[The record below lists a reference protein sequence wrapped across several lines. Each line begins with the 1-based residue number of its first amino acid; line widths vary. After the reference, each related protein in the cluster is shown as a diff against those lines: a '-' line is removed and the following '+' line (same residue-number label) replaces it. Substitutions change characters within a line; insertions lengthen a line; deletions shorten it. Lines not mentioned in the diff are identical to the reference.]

1 MTTKKLTKLLA
12 LYLPYI
18 LLGLVATNFGEAW
31 RLAEG
36 KELGDKIM
44 SMMGTIPVAFA
55 NPLPSLHP
63 LDLLVGLCCG
73 TGLRLAVYLRGKN
86 AKKYRHGMEY
96 GSARWGNAK
105 DIEPFM
111 APKFS
116 DNIILTKTERLMM
129 SDRPPDPKN
138 ARNKNVLVVGGS
150 GSGKTRFWLK
160 PNLLQCHSSY
170 VVTDPKGTIVLEC
183 GNAMLKNGY
192 KLKILNT
199 INFKKSMHYNPFAY
213 VHSEK
218 DILKLVTTLMTNTKG
233 EGSGGDPF
241 WEKSERLLLTALIAY
256 LHYEAPVVAAVS
268 EAEVEKLRLYSD
280 PACAQLLRTAAAH
293 FGLQPSQVMPGNG
306 SDENLFF
313 ALRAFCD
320 ESHPLAFADITYGCY
335 GVWCGLLHI
344 PAHIIPLKEDFTL
357 DPADYHGLHET
368 IVIANPNA
376 PTGLC
381 LPRDAIE
388 GILRSNPDSVVI
400 VDEAYVDFGGESCV
414 PLIDQYENL
423 LVVQTF
429 SKSRQL
435 AGARL
440 GLAMG
445 NAALIADL
453 NRVKFSLNPYNI
465 NRLTLKAG
473 QAALEDTAY
482 FEKTRTAVMDTRAWT
497 MQQLTDRGFTV
508 LDSRA
513 NFVFASTGRINGGE
527 LYKELKK
534 SGILVRHFDAPR
546 IENWLRITI
555 GTPEQM
561 QALMDAVDKIL
572 EV

>member
-1 MTTKKLTKLLA
+1 MSKFLSPTLAAVTPYTPGEQPQDQQYIKLNTNESP
-12 LYLPYI
+12 YLP
-18 LLGLVATNFGEAW
+18 
-31 RLAEG
+31 
-36 KELGDKIM
+36 
-44 SMMGTIPVAFA
+44 SP
-55 NPLPSLHP
+55 
-63 LDLLVGLCCG
+63 
-73 TGLRLAVYLRGKN
+73 AV
-86 AKKYRHGMEY
+86 
-96 GSARWGNAK
+96 
-105 DIEPFM
+105 I
-111 APKFS
+111 
-116 DNIILTKTERLMM
+116 
-129 SDRPPDPKN
+129 
-138 ARNKNVLVVGGS
+138 
-150 GSGKTRFWLK
+150 
-160 PNLLQCHSSY
+160 
-170 VVTDPKGTIVLEC
+170 
-183 GNAMLKNGY
+183 
-192 KLKILNT
+192 
-199 INFKKSMHYNPFAY
+199 
-213 VHSEK
+213 
-218 DILKLVTTLMTNTKG
+218 
-233 EGSGGDPF
+233 
-241 WEKSERLLLTALIAY
+241 
-256 LHYEAPVVAAVS
+256 AAVS
-268 EAEVEKLRLYSD
+268 EHEVEKLRLYSD
-280 PACAQLLRTAAAH
+280 PACADLLKAAAAH
-293 FGLQPSQVMPGNG
+293 FGLQPEQIMPGNG

-320 ESHPLAFADITYGCY
+320 ADHPLAYADITYGCY
-335 GVWCGLLHI
+335 GVWCGLMHI
-344 PAHIIPLKEDFTL
+344 PSRIIPLKEDFTL
-357 DPADYHGLHET
+357 DPKDYYGLNQT
-368 IVIANPNA
+368 IVLANPNA
-376 PTGLC
+376 PTGIA
-381 LPRDAIE
+381 LPRAEIE
-388 GILRSNPDSVVI
+388 GILKANPNNVVI

-445 NAALIADL
+445 NAKLIADL

-482 FEKTRTAVMDTRAWT
+482 FEKTRAAIMDTRAWT

-513 NFVFASTGRINGGE
+513 NFVFASTERISDGK

-534 SGILVRHFDAPR
+534 NGILVRHFDAPR

>member
-1 MTTKKLTKLLA
+1 MSKFLSPTLAAVTPYTPGEQPQDQQYIKLNTNESP
-12 LYLPYI
+12 YLP
-18 LLGLVATNFGEAW
+18 
-31 RLAEG
+31 
-36 KELGDKIM
+36 
-44 SMMGTIPVAFA
+44 SP
-55 NPLPSLHP
+55 
-63 LDLLVGLCCG
+63 
-73 TGLRLAVYLRGKN
+73 AV
-86 AKKYRHGMEY
+86 
-96 GSARWGNAK
+96 
-105 DIEPFM
+105 I
-111 APKFS
+111 
-116 DNIILTKTERLMM
+116 
-129 SDRPPDPKN
+129 
-138 ARNKNVLVVGGS
+138 
-150 GSGKTRFWLK
+150 
-160 PNLLQCHSSY
+160 
-170 VVTDPKGTIVLEC
+170 
-183 GNAMLKNGY
+183 
-192 KLKILNT
+192 
-199 INFKKSMHYNPFAY
+199 
-213 VHSEK
+213 
-218 DILKLVTTLMTNTKG
+218 
-233 EGSGGDPF
+233 
-241 WEKSERLLLTALIAY
+241 
-256 LHYEAPVVAAVS
+256 AAVS
-268 EAEVEKLRLYSD
+268 EHEVEKLRLYSD
-280 PACAQLLRTAAAH
+280 PACADLLKAAAAH
-293 FGLQPSQVMPGNG
+293 FGLQPEQIMPGNG

-320 ESHPLAFADITYGCY
+320 ADHPLAYADITYGCY
-335 GVWCGLLHI
+335 GVWCGLMHI
-344 PAHIIPLKEDFTL
+344 PSHIIPLKEDFTL
-357 DPADYHGLHET
+357 DPKDYYGLNQT
-368 IVIANPNA
+368 IVLANPNA

-381 LPRDAIE
+381 LSREAIE

-482 FEKTRTAVMDTRAWT
+482 FEKTRAAIMDTRAWT

-513 NFVFASTGRINGGE
+513 NFVFASTNRISGGK

-534 SGILVRHFDAPR
+534 NGILVRHFDAPR

>member
-1 MTTKKLTKLLA
+1 MSRFLSPALSAVTPYTPGEQPQDQQYIKLNTNESP
-12 LYLPYI
+12 YLP
-18 LLGLVATNFGEAW
+18 
-31 RLAEG
+31 
-36 KELGDKIM
+36 
-44 SMMGTIPVAFA
+44 SP
-55 NPLPSLHP
+55 
-63 LDLLVGLCCG
+63 
-73 TGLRLAVYLRGKN
+73 AV
-86 AKKYRHGMEY
+86 
-96 GSARWGNAK
+96 
-105 DIEPFM
+105 I
-111 APKFS
+111 
-116 DNIILTKTERLMM
+116 
-129 SDRPPDPKN
+129 
-138 ARNKNVLVVGGS
+138 
-150 GSGKTRFWLK
+150 
-160 PNLLQCHSSY
+160 
-170 VVTDPKGTIVLEC
+170 
-183 GNAMLKNGY
+183 
-192 KLKILNT
+192 
-199 INFKKSMHYNPFAY
+199 
-213 VHSEK
+213 
-218 DILKLVTTLMTNTKG
+218 
-233 EGSGGDPF
+233 
-241 WEKSERLLLTALIAY
+241 
-256 LHYEAPVVAAVS
+256 AAVS
-268 EAEVEKLRLYSD
+268 EHEVEKLRLYSD
-280 PACAQLLRTAAAH
+280 PACADLLKAAAAH
-293 FGLQPSQVMPGNG
+293 FGLQPEQIMPGNG

-320 ESHPLAFADITYGCY
+320 ADHPLAYADITYGCY
-335 GVWCGLLHI
+335 GVWCGLMHI
-344 PAHIIPLKEDFTL
+344 PSHIIPLKEDFTL
-357 DPADYHGLHET
+357 DPKDYYGLNQT
-368 IVIANPNA
+368 IILANPNA
-376 PTGLC
+376 PTGIA
-381 LPRDAIE
+381 LPRAEIE
-388 GILRSNPDSVVI
+388 DILKANPNNVVI

-414 PLIDQYENL
+414 PLIDRYENL

-445 NAALIADL
+445 NAKLIADL

-513 NFVFASTGRINGGE
+513 NFVFASTERISGGK

-534 SGILVRHFDAPR
+534 NGILVRHFDAPR

>member
-1 MTTKKLTKLLA
+1 M
-12 LYLPYI
+12 
-18 LLGLVATNFGEAW
+18 
-31 RLAEG
+31 
-36 KELGDKIM
+36 
-44 SMMGTIPVAFA
+44 
-55 NPLPSLHP
+55 
-63 LDLLVGLCCG
+63 
-73 TGLRLAVYLRGKN
+73 
-86 AKKYRHGMEY
+86 
-96 GSARWGNAK
+96 
-105 DIEPFM
+105 
-111 APKFS
+111 
-116 DNIILTKTERLMM
+116 
-129 SDRPPDPKN
+129 
-138 ARNKNVLVVGGS
+138 
-150 GSGKTRFWLK
+150 
-160 PNLLQCHSSY
+160 
-170 VVTDPKGTIVLEC
+170 
-183 GNAMLKNGY
+183 
-192 KLKILNT
+192 
-199 INFKKSMHYNPFAY
+199 
-213 VHSEK
+213 
-218 DILKLVTTLMTNTKG
+218 
-233 EGSGGDPF
+233 
-241 WEKSERLLLTALIAY
+241 
-256 LHYEAPVVAAVS
+256 
-268 EAEVEKLRLYSD
+268 
-280 PACAQLLRTAAAH
+280 
-293 FGLQPSQVMPGNG
+293 
-306 SDENLFF
+306 
-313 ALRAFCD
+313 
-320 ESHPLAFADITYGCY
+320 TYGCY
-335 GVWCGLLHI
+335 GMWCGLMHI
-344 PAHIIPLKEDFTL
+344 PSHIIPLKEDLTL
-357 DPADYHGLHET
+357 DPADYYGLNET

-376 PTGLC
+376 PTGIA
-381 LPRDAIE
+381 LPRTAIE
-388 GILRSNPDSVVI
+388 GILKANPDSVVI

-414 PLIDQYENL
+414 PLIDRYENL

-482 FEKTRTAVMDTRAWT
+482 FEKTRAAIMDTRAWT

-513 NFVFASTGRINGGE
+513 NFVFASTERINGGA

>member
-1 MTTKKLTKLLA
+1 MSRFLSPALSTVTPYTPGEQPQDQQYIKLNTNESP
-12 LYLPYI
+12 YLPSP
-18 LLGLVATNFGEAW
+18 
-31 RLAEG
+31 R
-36 KELGDKIM
+36 
-44 SMMGTIPVAFA
+44 
-55 NPLPSLHP
+55 
-63 LDLLVGLCCG
+63 
-73 TGLRLAVYLRGKN
+73 
-86 AKKYRHGMEY
+86 
-96 GSARWGNAK
+96 
-105 DIEPFM
+105 
-111 APKFS
+111 
-116 DNIILTKTERLMM
+116 
-129 SDRPPDPKN
+129 
-138 ARNKNVLVVGGS
+138 
-150 GSGKTRFWLK
+150 
-160 PNLLQCHSSY
+160 
-170 VVTDPKGTIVLEC
+170 
-183 GNAMLKNGY
+183 
-192 KLKILNT
+192 
-199 INFKKSMHYNPFAY
+199 
-213 VHSEK
+213 
-218 DILKLVTTLMTNTKG
+218 
-233 EGSGGDPF
+233 
-241 WEKSERLLLTALIAY
+241 
-256 LHYEAPVVAAVS
+256 VVAAVS

-320 ESHPLAFADITYGCY
+320 ENHPLAYADITYGCY
-335 GVWCGLLHI
+335 GVWCGLMHI
-344 PAHIIPLKEDFTL
+344 PSHIIPLKEDFTL
-357 DPADYHGLHET
+357 DPADYYGLNET

-376 PTGLC
+376 PTGLA
-381 LPRDAIE
+381 LPRSAIE
-388 GILRSNPDSVVI
+388 EILKSNPNNVVI

-414 PLIDQYENL
+414 PLINNYENL

-440 GLAMG
+440 GLAIG
-445 NAALIADL
+445 NAKLIADL

-482 FEKTRTAVMDTRAWT
+482 FDKTRAAIMDTRAWT

-513 NFVFASTGRINGGE
+513 NFVFVSTERINGGV
-527 LYKELKK
+527 LYKKLKEN
-534 SGILVRHFDAPR
+534 GILVRHFDAPR

-561 QALMDAVDKIL
+561 QALMDAADKIL